1 MTTLPLS
8 SGTLTQQRL
17 LQSSH
22 WTPAPTW
29 GILPLLPPLSKMSC
43 CSFNGNSGIR
53 TSSMNKKQG
62 QWTVILEK
70 HWQRRI
76 STKHEAKQ
84 RYWKEILKYQRQPE
98 YESGRKLSWAQTQH
112 ILWWDSLCA
121 DAKSEAATL
130 SPTSGCSLSPSPDY
144 LWFTNVHSLYLWA
157 TLWLELCTINLAQ
170 SWLLLYPQIPNIA
183 SQTTTSL
190 TLHPHTP
197 STSFIISHAVLFTQS
212 HCSLVWFLC
221 LFLS

>member
-8 SGTLTQQRL
+8 SGTLIQQRL
-17 LQSSH
+17 FQSSH

-29 GILPLLPPLSKMSC
+29 GILPLLPPLSKMELMVSLSC

-53 TSSMNKKQG
+53 ASSMSKKQR

-98 YESGRKLSWAQTQH
+98 YERGRKLSWAQSLH
-112 ILWWDSLCA
+112 ILWRDSLCRWCQVWGRQ
-121 DAKSEAATL
+121 TL
-130 SPTSGCSLSPSPDY
+130 A
-144 LWFTNVHSLYLWA
+144 H
-157 TLWLELCTINLAQ
+157 LWLLSL
-170 SWLLLYPQIPNIA
+170 PQALIIYGSLMFTAYA
-183 SQTTTSL
+183 SEQ
-190 TLHPHTP
+190 P
-197 STSFIISHAVLFTQS
+197 SDLNCAL
-212 HCSLVWFLC
+212 
-221 LFLS
+221 